1 MTMHSR
7 TSRRGRDQQADEFI
21 SQASAAETV
30 QLHCLIPKDT
40 HRRIR
45 MLAVQE
51 DSNIT
56 SLVIEALDI
65 LLAQRG

>member
-1 MTMHSR
+1 MTMHRRPSR
-7 TSRRGRDQQADEFI
+7 KGRDQQAEEFI
-21 SQASAAETV
+21 SQAAAAETV

-51 DSNIT
+51 DTNIT
-56 SLVIEALDI
+56 NLVIEALDA
-65 LLAQRG
+65 LLDHRS